1 MLESEVDRYKVI
13 DTDTHV
19 IEPYDLW
26 TSRLDV
32 KKWGDKVPHVKF
44 DEQFQEDAWYF
55 GDKRVGA
62 AAAAAQAGWSQYP
75 PQHPPRLDDVD
86 PATWEASARLNV
98 MDKYGIWAAVLYPN
112 VAGFGAGKMLTI
124 GDGELM
130 LACVQA
136 YNDFLAEYSSIAP
149 DRFVPIMALPFWD
162 LEATEKEIA
171 RCRRPR
177 PQGRDH
183 DRRAVLLGH
192 AQARRPALG
201 PAVGGVPG
209 RRAVGELPHRLGR
222 HVDLRRGP
230 TRAPASTPTTPA
242 SACSSASPTCR

>member
-1 MLESEVDRYKVI
+1 MLESEVDRFKVI

-32 KKWGDKVPHVKF
+32 KKWGDKVPHVRF
-44 DEQFQEDAWYF
+44 DEKHQEDAWYF
-55 GDKRVGA
+55 GEKRVGA
-62 AAAAAQAGWSQYP
+62 AAAAAQAGWNEYP
-75 PQHPPRLDDVD
+75 PQHPPRLSEVD
-86 PATWEASARLNV
+86 PATWDASARLNL

-136 YNDFLAEYSSIAP
+136 YNDFLAEYSSVAP

-162 LEATEKEIA
+162 LAETEKEI
-171 RCRRPR
+171 
-177 PQGRDH
+177 
-183 DRRAVLLGH
+183 
-192 AQARRPALG
+192 
-201 PAVGGVPG
+201 
-209 RRAVGELPHRLGR
+209 
-222 HVDLRRGP
+222 
-230 TRAPASTPTTPA
+230 TRAPG
-242 SACSSASPTCR
+242 SATRA